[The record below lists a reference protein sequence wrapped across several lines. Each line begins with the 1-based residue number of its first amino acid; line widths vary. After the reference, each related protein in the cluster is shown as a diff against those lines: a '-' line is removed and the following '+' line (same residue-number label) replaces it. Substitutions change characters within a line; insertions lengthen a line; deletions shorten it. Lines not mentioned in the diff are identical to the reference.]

1 MKKYSVV
8 VYLFLM
14 LIIVVVAEFINL
26 CCHLLFGKKP
36 NQKVSAMSIIIN
48 SFLLTVLMFAAGA
61 FITKALGWDKEED

>member
-26 CCHLLFGKKP
+26 CCYLAFGKK
-36 NQKVSAMSIIIN
+36 SIKK
-48 SFLLTVLMFAAGA
+48 FQL
-61 FITKALGWDKEED
+61 